1 MSAEMIETKEKPLE
15 KMTVTDL
22 REMAKDITEISGV
35 HGMKKE
41 ELIAAIKKSK
51 GIIDEPVKK
60 TDASL
65 GEIKKMIKAVK
76 TQRLAAIEAKDKKMA
91 KIYKRRISRLK
102 KKSRRAAA

>member
-1 MSAEMIETKEKPLE
+1 MSAEKIEAKEKPLE

-22 REMAKDITEISGV
+22 REMAKEIPEIAGV

-41 ELIAAIKKSK
+41 ELIVAIKKAK
-51 GIIDEPVKK
+51 GIVDEPVKK

-65 GEIKKMIKAVK
+65 GEIKQKIKAVK
-76 TQRLAAIEAKDKKMA
+76 AQRQAAIEAKDRKMA
-91 KIYKRRISRLK
+91 TIYKRRISRLK

>member
-1 MSAEMIETKEKPLE
+1 MSAEKIETKEKTLE

-22 REMAKDITEISGV
+22 REMAKEITDIVGV

-41 ELIAAIKKSK
+41 ELIVAIKKSK
-51 GIIDEPVKK
+51 GIVDEPVKK

-65 GEIKKMIKAVK
+65 GEIKEKIKAVK
-76 TQRLAAIEAKDKKMA
+76 AQRQAAIEAKDKKMA
-91 KIYKRRISRLK
+91 TIYKRRISRLK

>member
-1 MSAEMIETKEKPLE
+1 MSAEMIETKEKPLK

-22 REMAKDITEISGV
+22 REMAKDIPEISGV

-65 GEIKKMIKAVK
+65 GEIKKKIKTVK
-76 TQRLAAIEAKDKKMA
+76 TQRLDAIESKDKKMA

>member
-1 MSAEMIETKEKPLE
+1 MSAEKIETKAKPLE

-22 REMAKDITEISGV
+22 REMAKEMPEISGV

-65 GEIKKMIKAVK
+65 GEIKKKIKAVK
-76 TQRLAAIEAKDKKMA
+76 TQRVAAIEAKDKKMA

-102 KKSRRAAA
+102 KKSRRATA

>member
-1 MSAEMIETKEKPLE
+1 MSAEKIETKAKPLE

-22 REMAKDITEISGV
+22 REMAKEITEISGV

-41 ELIAAIKKSK
+41 DLIAAIKKSK

-65 GEIKKMIKAVK
+65 GEIKKKIKTVK
-76 TQRLAAIEAKDKKMA
+76 TQRLAAIESKDKKMA

>member
-1 MSAEMIETKEKPLE
+1 MSAEKIEAKEKPLE

-22 REMAKDITEISGV
+22 REMAKEIPEIAGV

-41 ELIAAIKKSK
+41 ELIVAIKKAK
-51 GIIDEPVKK
+51 GIVDEPVKK

-65 GEIKKMIKAVK
+65 GEIKKKIKTIKA
-76 TQRLAAIEAKDKKMA
+76 QRQAAIEAKDKKMA
-91 KIYKRRISRLK
+91 TIYKRRISRLK

>member
-1 MSAEMIETKEKPLE
+1 MSAEQIEPKAKPLE

-22 REMAKDITEISGV
+22 REMAKDITEITGV

-41 ELIAAIKKSK
+41 ELIVAIKKSK
-51 GIIDEPVKK
+51 GIVDEPAKK
-60 TDASL
+60 TDATL
-65 GEIKKMIKAVK
+65 GEIKKKIKTVK

-102 KKSRRAAA
+102 KKSRKAAA

>member
-51 GIIDEPVKK
+51 GIIEKPVKK

-65 GEIKKMIKAVK
+65 GEIKKKIKTVK
-76 TQRLAAIEAKDKKMA
+76 TQRLAAIESKDKKMA